1 MFRSPRLEAVAK
13 TTPPGRRIDL
23 DMKKLPLVFAVVLI
37 CACTPPKKEVNVNL
51 AGYPPAFRA
60 GYLDGCD
67 SSKRT
72 NGQTRDED
80 RFKHDPQY
88 ASGWRDGYDI
98 CERRKK

>member
-1 MFRSPRLEAVAK
+1 
-13 TTPPGRRIDL
+13 
-23 DMKKLPLVFAVVLI
+23 MKKFSLLIAAALI
-37 CACTPPKKEVNVNL
+37 CACAPPKKDANVNL

-60 GYLDGCD
+60 GYLDGCE

-72 NGQTRDED
+72 GGQTRDED

-98 CERRKK
+98 CGRRKK